1 VLKEE
6 TITQIK
12 NGLAQQ
18 KEIAWA
24 YLYGSFLTEERFE
37 DLDLAVYLVPAYLKQ
52 CFSVMKEEQRLAI
65 MLEKFLSPRLEV
77 DLKILNFAPIRFQ
90 YQVLKSGKLIYFRN
104 PSEVIRY
111 EGDTISRY
119 LDYKSTFQIFEN
131 SLRQRIEKW

>member
-52 CFSVMKEEQRLAI
+52 CFYVMKEEQRLAI